1 MPAHLVEVAR
11 AFMDLHAGHG
21 GDQRLPDVAAYVD
34 VMLEPASRAD
44 RNYLVQVLWGLTVLW
59 RQIPEGEHDDRGP
72 QAPDRQ

>member
-1 MPAHLVEVAR
+1 
-11 AFMDLHAGHG
+11 MDLHAGHG

-59 RQIPEGEHDDRGP
+59 RQIPEGESDDDRGP